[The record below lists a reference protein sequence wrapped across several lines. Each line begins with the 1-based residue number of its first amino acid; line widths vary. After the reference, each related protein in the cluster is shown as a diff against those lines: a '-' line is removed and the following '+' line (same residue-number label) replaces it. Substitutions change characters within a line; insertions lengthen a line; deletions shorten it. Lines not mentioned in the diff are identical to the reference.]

1 MVASEYTVRLE
12 AFEGPLDLLLYLIRR
27 AEVDITAIALASLTD
42 QYLSHL
48 GDLDRVDVDRAGE
61 FLLMAAT
68 LVELKSRML
77 GSASPSGEDPEE
89 GNSRPTAE
97 PSTRDLA
104 SDLIHQLLEY
114 KAYRD
119 AADDLEARRDAWLR
133 RYPAARAASD
143 RQALLDAVRSE
154 EIDLDDLT
162 ISDLVN
168 AFEKILETVQFD
180 RLGEHQ
186 VLTDD
191 TPIELHAADL
201 VDLLEWRAAG
211 RRQDPGLA
219 AEPEGLTL
227 REVFQGRTHSELVGM
242 FIALLELA
250 RQRRIRIFAASTD
263 DPVRTGRPSVDELR
277 VALREPDPSDA
288 EQAQQDAASTD
299 GAGAAGEG
307 ADEETGQGMGEN
319 MGENMGE
326 GMDDAGPVGG
336 VAARHR
342 FADWEDD
349 HLMDDDEDEDLDD

>member
-27 AEVDITAIALASLTD
+27 AEVDISAISLAALTD

-48 GDLDRVDVDRAGE
+48 GDLERVDVDRAGE

-77 GSASPSGEDPEE
+77 GSASQSGEDPEE
-89 GNSRPTAE
+89 GNSRLSAE

-104 SDLIHQLLEY
+104 SDLIRQLLEY

-119 AADDLEARRDAWLR
+119 AADELEARREAWLK
-133 RYPAARAASD
+133 RYPTVRAASD

-154 EIDLDDLT
+154 EIDLDDVT
-162 ISDLVN
+162 VSDLVS
-168 AFEKILETVQFD
+168 AFQRILETVQFD

-186 VLTDD
+186 VLSDD

-211 RRQDPGLA
+211 RKTDAKLA

-227 REVFQGRTHSELVGM
+227 REVFHGRTHGELVGM
-242 FIALLELA
+242 FIAVLELA
-250 RQRRIRIFAASTD
+250 RQRRIRIYAVGVD
-263 DPVRTGRPSVDELR
+263 DPVRTGRPSVDQLR
-277 VALREPDPSDA
+277 ITLREAEPEPEQTPETADEAASQTASDA
-288 EQAQQDAASTD
+288 DAEDDAAAFDRLIDDAAS
-299 GAGAAGEG
+299 
-307 ADEETGQGMGEN
+307 
-319 MGENMGE
+319 
-326 GMDDAGPVGG
+326 DAT
-336 VAARHR
+336 ATNR

-349 HLMDDDEDEDLDD
+349 HLLNDDDEDEDEGYEGQRG